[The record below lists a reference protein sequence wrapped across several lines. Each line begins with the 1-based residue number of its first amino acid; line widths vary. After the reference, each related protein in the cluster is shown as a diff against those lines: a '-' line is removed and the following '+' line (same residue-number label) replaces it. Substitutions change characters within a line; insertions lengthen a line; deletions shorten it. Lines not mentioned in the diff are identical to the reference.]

1 MDNKQKEEI
10 LKSMINVEFKPELV
24 ERETVNLSLFDTL
37 PLPNLAALG
46 PAFLPIATSIQSL
59 CGQALGTSA
68 SSTEVLFRV
77 TLPEGATHLAM
88 KNDYSGY
95 ITAALD
101 ERNRLKGQ
109 ATLTPV
115 EVTNGSFSDNHAVA
129 SSTSLCMIAIAAM
142 LMTVTAKLDE
152 IKQEQDNLM
161 AFLEQKEKAVLE
173 GNLRFLSDILN
184 NYKLNWNNKKYIAA
198 NHIKVLDIKQASEQS
213 IMLFKSQVHSVIK
226 EGALFHT
233 TKKINKSV
241 NDLLARFDDYRLAV
255 YMYAFSSYVD
265 VLLLENFES
274 SFLQKIAEKIK
285 NYALEYREIYSD
297 VYTSLERYTKR
308 SVRSIVS
315 RSTAGVVKTLGNT
328 VNRIPKL
335 RDTQIDENL
344 LAASERLNEFDTLT
358 NQKVSRMI
366 VNCQRVDVSPF
377 LDRLHQIDHLCN
389 SPLTIL
395 ISGDNLYIEAKQS

>member
-1 MDNKQKEEI
+1 MDNRQKEEI
-10 LKSMINVEFKPELV
+10 IKSMIDEEFNPALV
-24 ERETVNLSLFDTL
+24 GRETVNLSLFDTL
-37 PLPNLAALG
+37 PLPTLAAMG
-46 PAFLPIATSIQSL
+46 PAFLPLATSIQSL
-59 CGQALGTSA
+59 CGQTLGTAS
-68 SSTEVLFRV
+68 SSTEVLYRA
-77 TLPEGATHLAM
+77 TLPEGAVTLAM
-88 KNDYSGY
+88 KNDKSGY

-101 ERNRLKGQ
+101 RRNRLKGQ

-115 EVTNGSFSDNHAVA
+115 EVTSGSIADKNAAFVN
-129 SSTSLCMIAIAAM
+129 TNLCMIAIAAM

-173 GNLRFLSDILN
+173 GNLHFLSDILN
-184 NYKLNWNNKKYIAA
+184 NYKLNWNNQSYISA
-198 NHIKVLDIKQASEQS
+198 NHIKVLDIKQESEQG
-213 IMLFKSQVHSVIK
+213 IMLFKNQVHSVIK

-265 VLLLENFES
+265 VLLLENFETD
-274 SFLQKIAEKIK
+274 FLHQIADKIYQ
-285 NYALEYREIYSD
+285 YALEYREIYSEI
-297 VYTSLERYTKR
+297 YTSLERYTKR

-335 RDTQIDENL
+335 GGTQIDENL
-344 LAASERLNEFDTLT
+344 LAASERLSEFDILT
-358 NQKVSRMI
+358 NQKISRMI
-366 VNCQRVDVSPF
+366 VSCQKVDVSPF
-377 LDRLHQIDHLCN
+377 LERIHKIDYLCN

-395 ISGDNLYIEAKQS
+395 ISGDELYIEAKQ

>member
-24 ERETVNLSLFDTL
+24 ERETVNLSLFD
-37 PLPNLAALG
+37 
-46 PAFLPIATSIQSL
+46 
-59 CGQALGTSA
+59 
-68 SSTEVLFRV
+68 TEVLFRV

-115 EVTNGSFSDNHAVA
+115 KVTNGSVSDSNAVA
-129 SSTSLCMIAIAAM
+129 SNTSLCMIAIAAM

-335 RDTQIDENL
+335 GDTQIDENL

-377 LDRLHQIDHLCN
+377 LDRIHQIDHLCN

-395 ISGDNLYIEAKQS
+395 ISGDNLYIEAK

>member
-37 PLPNLAALG
+37 PLPDLAMLG
-46 PAFLPIATSIQSL
+46 SAFLPLAMSIQSL
-59 CGQALGTSA
+59 SGQALGTSV
-68 SSTEVLFRV
+68 SSTEVLFKV

-115 EVTNGSFSDNHAVA
+115 EVTNGSVSGSNAVTA
-129 SSTSLCMIAIAAM
+129 NTNLCMIAIAAM

-184 NYKLNWNNKKYIAA
+184 NYKLNWNNKKCIAA

-213 IMLFKSQVHSVIK
+213 IMLFKNQVHSVIK
-226 EGALFHT
+226 ENTLFHT

-274 SFLQKIAEKIK
+274 GFLQRVAKRITD
-285 NYALEYREIYSD
+285 YALEYREIYTD

-328 VNRIPKL
+328 VNKIPKL
-335 RDTQIDENL
+335 GDTQIDENL
-344 LAASERLNEFDTLT
+344 LAASERLQKFDILT
-358 NQKVSRMI
+358 NQKISHLI
-366 VNCQRVDVSPF
+366 VNCQKVEVSTF
-377 LDRLHQIDHLCN
+377 LDRIHQIDYLCN

-395 ISGDNLYIEAKQS
+395 ISGDNLYIETKR

>member
-68 SSTEVLFRV
+68 SSTEVLYRA
-77 TLPEGATHLAM
+77 TLPKGAVTLAM
-88 KNDYSGY
+88 KNNQSGY

-115 EVTNGSFSDNHAVA
+115 EVTNGSFSDNNAVA

-255 YMYAFSSYVD
+255 YMYAFS
-265 VLLLENFES
+265 
-274 SFLQKIAEKIK
+274 
-285 NYALEYREIYSD
+285 
-297 VYTSLERYTKR
+297 
-308 SVRSIVS
+308 
-315 RSTAGVVKTLGNT
+315 
-328 VNRIPKL
+328 
-335 RDTQIDENL
+335 
-344 LAASERLNEFDTLT
+344 
-358 NQKVSRMI
+358 
-366 VNCQRVDVSPF
+366 
-377 LDRLHQIDHLCN
+377 
-389 SPLTIL
+389 
-395 ISGDNLYIEAKQS
+395 

>member
-1 MDNKQKEEI
+1 
-10 LKSMINVEFKPELV
+10 
-24 ERETVNLSLFDTL
+24 
-37 PLPNLAALG
+37 
-46 PAFLPIATSIQSL
+46 IATSIQSL

-68 SSTEVLFRV
+68 SSTDVLYRA
-77 TLPEGATHLAM
+77 TLPKGAVTLAM
-88 KNDYSGY
+88 KNNQSGY

-328 VNRIPKL
+328 INRIPKL
-335 RDTQIDENL
+335 GDTQIDENL

-395 ISGDNLYIEAKQS
+395 ISGDNLYIEAKQ